1 MELKYSKKFVRQ
13 LKEFKHDV
21 KLFQSL
27 SKKIKYFQSVSTLSE
42 IQELVQ
48 IRKTTVHYRIKIKV
62 SDKKVYRIGVSILK
76 NTVWLAS
83 IENDKKRFYKQ
94 FP

>member
-13 LKEFKHDV
+13 LKEYKNDEHF
-21 KLFQSL
+21 FQIL
-27 SKKIKYFQSVSTLSE
+27 SKKIKHFESVSAISE
-42 IQELVQ
+42 IHELVQ

-62 SDKKVYRIGVSILK
+62 SDKKVYRIGISIFK
-76 NTVWLAS
+76 HVIWLAC